1 MKTALSILVAAAL
14 GAGFL
19 AGAWYARRG
28 DVSAAAPDARAVLYY
43 VDPMHPAYKSP
54 KPGTAPDCGMAL
66 QPVYSDAAPV
76 VAAAPPGVPGAV
88 AIDRERQQLIGVRV
102 NPVAR
107 TAAQETLRVYGRV
120 AADDNRIYRVDVGID
135 GFVRDLS
142 TVTAGSEVRKDEWLA
157 TFSAPEL
164 RQPIQGYLVAFELFE
179 RSRKESDTPGG
190 SDIAAAALQ
199 QNVDRLLTLGMSSVQ
214 LDEIARTRQVP
225 QAITITAPADGFVLA
240 RNISRGQKFGR
251 GDELYRIADLR
262 RVWVSADVAGADAAY
277 LKEGSAAE
285 ITLPGRGTA
294 LRGRISRALRPEFNP
309 DTQSVKLRLEV
320 DNPGFVLR
328 PDMFVNVDLRV
339 TLPPAIAVPVD
350 AIVDEGL
357 KKTVFVERAAGVFEP
372 RPVETGWVFGGRV
385 EIVKGLAAGDRV
397 VVDGTFLLDAETR
410 LRTTRASASR

>member
-1 MKTALSILVAAAL
+1 MKAALALLVAAAL

-19 AGAWYARRG
+19 AGTWYSRRG
-28 DVSAAAPDARAVLYY
+28 DLSAAAPDARAVLYY
-43 VDPMHPAYKSP
+43 VDPMHPAYKSD

-66 QPVYSDAAPV
+66 QPVYDNFPP
-76 VAAAPPGVPGAV
+76 VAAAVPASVPGAV
-88 AIDRERQQLIGVRV
+88 AIDRDRQQLIGVRV
-102 NPVAR
+102 SPVAA
-107 TAAQETLRVYGRV
+107 TAVEETLRVYGRV
-120 AADDNRIYRVDVGID
+120 APDDNRVYRVDVGID

-142 TVTAGSEVRKDEWLA
+142 TATTGSQVRKDEWLA

-164 RQPIQGYLVAFELFE
+164 RQPIQGYLVAVELFE
-179 RSRKESDTPGG
+179 RAKQETEPHGG
-190 SDIAAAALQ
+190 SEVAAAALQ

-225 QAITITAPADGFVLA
+225 QAIRVTAPADGFVLA
-240 RNISRGQKFGR
+240 RSISRGEKFNR

-262 RVWVSADVAGADAAY
+262 RVWVAADVAGADAAY
-277 LKEGSAAE
+277 VKEGSAAA

-294 LRGRISRALRPEFNP
+294 LRARISRDLRPEFNP

-350 AIVDEGL
+350 AVIDEGL
-357 KKTVFVERAAGVFEP
+357 KKTVFIERAAGVFEP

-410 LRTTRASASR
+410 LRTARSSGSR